1 MKEDNTLWYDKVINE
16 AIKNN
21 ESSKLAAPQQETSKE
36 DSESPQKLRQRKEA
50 LSFLKKRLSVTRTTL
65 S

>member
-1 MKEDNTLWYDKVINE
+1 MKDSNTLWYDKVINE

-36 DSESPQKLRQRKEA
+36 DPEA
-50 LSFLKKRLSVTRTTL
+50 AETSST
-65 S
+65 

>member
-36 DSESPQKLRQRKEA
+36 DPAIKNNESSKLAAPQQETETSSA
-50 LSFLKKRLSVTRTTL
+50 
-65 S
+65 

>member
-21 ESSKLAAPQQETSKE
+21 ESSKLAAPQQKTSKE
-36 DSESPQKLRQRKEA
+36 DPEVHRN
-50 LSFLKKRLSVTRTTL
+50 FVSVKNH
-65 S
+65 